1 MKRYITE
8 MANDIKGRVVDPD
21 TRKEIDD
28 IVQACKRG
36 FLAEADT
43 IRGLVDIMENDV
55 LPELYAMEYKVYTD
69 EDLTGIDCILHPDD
83 RCRIDVVN
91 RGKYA
96 LVSIIAADPERE
108 LYAQIDDGVFENIK
122 VTKVERA

>member
-8 MANDIKGRVVDPD
+8 MANDLMKRSAPE
-21 TRKEIDD
+21 TRKEIEN

-36 FLAEADT
+36 YLTELDAV
-43 IRGLVDIMENDV
+43 RGLTDIWESDV
-55 LPELYAMEYKVYTD
+55 LPETYAMEYKVYTGA
-69 EDLTGIDCILHPDD
+69 DLTGIDCILHPSEN
-83 RCRIDVVN
+83 CRIDVVN
-91 RGKYA
+91 RGEYA

-108 LYAQIDDGVFENIK
+108 LDAQLSDGVFENIK